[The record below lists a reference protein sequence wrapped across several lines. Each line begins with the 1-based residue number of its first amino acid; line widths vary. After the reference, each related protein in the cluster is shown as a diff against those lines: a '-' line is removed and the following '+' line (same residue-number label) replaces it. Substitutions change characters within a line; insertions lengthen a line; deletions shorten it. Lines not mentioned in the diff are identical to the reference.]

1 LAALVAFFLAWLVV
15 RLPLGVVLTLL
26 GRTIE
31 LDQLSQVTLSLLF
44 ATAAALFF
52 TLTVFSLGRQGARRD
67 ALYSKSLG
75 PEVRIF
81 YPAVLV
87 ILALFVAANL
97 FRHLGIT
104 AIFIELAAILTVF
117 VIQTER
123 LESTRAALRFLILI
137 SLATPLFLL
146 AAWQVDVNRLGDSL
160 TLARNVEQIVLF
172 IGVGFAL
179 WLAVVP
185 FHGWLTGTA
194 TESSPP
200 MAAFVLITFPV
211 VAFSTLIHLLVDLPW
226 LVDSLYLV
234 NAMLLAGVVTAF
246 IGGAMASVQ
255 RGFSELLGYAALYDL
270 GCILIVVALGG
281 EAAISTI
288 LMSLTVRALALI
300 LIAASTSTLHLQVAD
315 DGFTQVRGIAR
326 QMPVATAGVIL
337 GGLTLAGAPL
347 TVGFVPY
354 WQLLNSMAGVDS
366 RWSAILVLAGLGV
379 TIGYLRGLRAALSA
393 EQTSQAAGP
402 NLPLKFQEPLPLLII
417 ISLLGASCILL
428 GLFPSLLIEPLQTVT
443 TGIILPIE

>member
-1 LAALVAFFLAWLVV
+1 MPAALWLIALPLGVTPLVYLLRRSGAGAILAALVAFFLAWLVV
-15 RLPLGVVLTLL
+15 RLPLGVVLNVL

-146 AAWQVDVNRLGDSL
+146 AAWHYRCWFCALAGRSAFSRLVDRHGD
-160 TLARNVEQIVLF
+160 RIVAANGCICLDYLSGCGLF
-172 IGVGFAL
+172 DSHPLVSRFAL
-179 WLAVVP
+179 AGRLVV
-185 FHGWLTGTA
+185 FG
-194 TESSPP
+194 
-200 MAAFVLITFPV
+200 
-211 VAFSTLIHLLVDLPW
+211 
-226 LVDSLYLV
+226 
-234 NAMLLAGVVTAF
+234 
-246 IGGAMASVQ
+246 
-255 RGFSELLGYAALYDL
+255 
-270 GCILIVVALGG
+270 
-281 EAAISTI
+281 
-288 LMSLTVRALALI
+288 
-300 LIAASTSTLHLQVAD
+300 
-315 DGFTQVRGIAR
+315 
-326 QMPVATAGVIL
+326 
-337 GGLTLAGAPL
+337 
-347 TVGFVPY
+347 
-354 WQLLNSMAGVDS
+354 
-366 RWSAILVLAGLGV
+366 
-379 TIGYLRGLRAALSA
+379 
-393 EQTSQAAGP
+393 
-402 NLPLKFQEPLPLLII
+402 
-417 ISLLGASCILL
+417 
-428 GLFPSLLIEPLQTVT
+428 
-443 TGIILPIE
+443 